1 MRNLFGKIRVSEA
14 GGVSSVIADEMG
26 IPALAARAKEIVNKH
41 KNTVPE
47 SAIAD
52 LVLDGLKKCIF
63 FRRLV
68 PENTDAELQEAIE
81 QDLKLL
87 MVASRYYYHYL
98 YDKAGFKVINPVL
111 PSFSENFRPT
121 HLKSKKDALKAHG
134 IPLPLPGIALER
146 DTSQYYS
153 QHSVLDIGLAL
164 GISTGTSGLTN
175 PYLPHDS
182 ESLKIRTFLNGFS
195 HAYIDRDDVEELY
208 SLLPGVPTNFS
219 MEAYAVLNQFCIE
232 RLTNL
237 NFIVACYNLNAR
249 NHGFPLS
256 HSLRKALEYWLL
268 VPLLRARLLV
278 LDMLYNGTYGLP
290 GSLLSESILDLFD
303 CVIPVACSVYE
314 MLMAESGC
322 EIQTD
327 DNYFK
332 QIYADPTKPGQ
343 NDKSRYM
350 MFQITDRKQLE
361 PVQKFI
367 VTDDKILKNK
377 LLECIGNDELD
388 RLTAQWNTSHQEKE
402 RIDRRKHLK
411 TAEDHI
417 GFFKEFITEHYS
429 QAIPKAYPGKARR
442 LEKLKDRLADPG
454 SYIMN
459 ITTGGKRVK
468 PLPKTPKG
476 LQGEAKQLESELQS
490 MLDYVQAR
498 LSEDEHCPSLIDAL
512 ARVNIAFAMKT
523 GRFSDNGPYLLHN
536 LDDYCNEGAVSRF
549 CGFAR
554 TFFDHFNTV
563 MTPHDKQNPSSPFH
577 DHYRSSYSQIDFLSD
592 TADFDCF
599 DGYDEMVRSL
609 KQSIIDYPAIT
620 DEIMEIYKK
629 YNRLKEQAKHADERG
644 SGL

>member
-1 MRNLFGKIRVSEA
+1 MRNLFGKIRASEA
-14 GGVSSVIADEMG
+14 GGSFAVIADEMG
-26 IPALAARAKEIVNKH
+26 IPALEACAKEIVNKH
-41 KNTVPE
+41 KNTAPE
-47 SAIAD
+47 SEIAD
-52 LVLDGLKKCIF
+52 LVLDGLKKCVF

-68 PENTDAELQEAIE
+68 PESTNAALQEAIE

-87 MVASRYYYHYL
+87 MMASRYYYHYL

-111 PSFSENFRPT
+111 QCFSENFRPT

-134 IPLPLPGIALER
+134 ISLPLSGIALESN
-146 DTSQYYS
+146 TSQYYS

-164 GISTGTSGLTN
+164 GISAGTSGLTN
-175 PYLPHDS
+175 PFLPYDS
-182 ESLKIRTFLNGFS
+182 ESLKIRTFLNGFG
-195 HAYIDRDDVEELY
+195 HAYIDRENVKELY
-208 SLLPGVPTNFS
+208 SQLPGVPANFS

-237 NFIVACYNLNAR
+237 NFIIACYNLNAR

-268 VPLLRARLLV
+268 VPLFRARLLV

-290 GSLLSESILDLFD
+290 GSLLGEGILDLYD
-303 CVIPVACSVYE
+303 CVIPAACSVYE

-322 EIQTD
+322 EIQED

-332 QIYADPTKPGQ
+332 QIYADPSDPGQ
-343 NDKSRYM
+343 NGKSRYM
-350 MFQITDRKQLE
+350 LFRITDRKQLE

-367 VTDDKILKNK
+367 VTEDKILKNK

-388 RLTAQWNTSHQEKE
+388 KLTTQWNTIHQEKE
-402 RIDRRKHLK
+402 QIDRRKHLK
-411 TAEDHI
+411 MAADYI
-417 GFFKEFITEHYS
+417 VFFKEYVTECYS
-429 QAIPKAYPGKARR
+429 QTIPKSYPAKARR
-442 LEKLKDRLADPG
+442 LKKLNAQLADPK
-454 SYIMN
+454 SFIMN
-459 ITTGGKRVK
+459 ITTGGKKVK
-468 PLPKTPKG
+468 PLPKTTKG

-512 ARVNIAFAMKT
+512 ARVNITFDMKT
-523 GRFSDNGPYLLHN
+523 GRFSDNGPSLLHN

-592 TADFDCF
+592 TASFDCF

-609 KQSIIDYPAIT
+609 KESIIDYPVIT

-629 YNRLKEQAKHADERG
+629 YNRLKEQAQHAD
-644 SGL
+644 